1 MAADNVMV
9 SGDDLTDYGDAQ
21 STSRNTTQMSDRSA
35 GTSNS
40 PAQLFMQV
48 QKLDHDSPG
57 SSLGN
62 EDYCPC
68 EGGFAIR

>member
-1 MAADNVMV
+1 MADNVMTPSDEFV
-9 SGDDLTDYGDAQ
+9 DYGDAQ
-21 STSRNTTQMSDRSA
+21 AASRNTTQMSDRST